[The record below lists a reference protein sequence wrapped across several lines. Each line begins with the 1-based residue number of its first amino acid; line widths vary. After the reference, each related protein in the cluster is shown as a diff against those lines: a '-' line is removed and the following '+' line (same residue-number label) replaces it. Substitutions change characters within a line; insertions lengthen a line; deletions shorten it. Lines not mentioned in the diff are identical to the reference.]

1 MGDLKGGY
9 KEGGEDGWGNGD
21 KEHNLSNWES
31 GGSFFLCGNLINKVS
46 PSAEGFLDKTLILKN
61 HISKKEKNTK
71 TQKKRK
77 DFSSFHLIAMG
88 SMHAEW
94 LLWWLSRLAVRKEGA
109 DGGVSLPLS
118 GCYNKLIET
127 SPKALSLFCPFPLE
141 NRQSTF
147 AVINE
152 LPHFRI
158 PMIIK

>member
-61 HISKKEKNTK
+61 HISKKEREKHKNTEE
-71 TQKKRK
+71 KKRFQQ
-77 DFSSFHLIAMG
+77 FSLDSDG
-88 SMHAEW
+88 EHACRVAR
-94 LLWWLSRLAVRKEGA
+94 LSRLAVQKEGA